1 MNMKRILCL
10 FFAIAC
16 FFVVEAKH
24 FEFMGIPINGTITN
38 FQQKLKA
45 KGFTYDAKER
55 KTAPADMRAYRGTF
69 SGKKCQLA
77 VKYNVRTKQV
87 YGVIVIIESS
97 TWDGV
102 RSNYNYFVRLF
113 DEKYASNSEAED
125 IDDGIRYMVYDNN
138 SSVVGIV
145 GLQGNESKYGKR
157 LLISYMDMEN
167 TRKNDQDE
175 INGL

>member
-1 MNMKRILCL
+1 MKRILCL

-16 FFVVEAKH
+16 FFVAEAKH

-45 KGFTYDAKER
+45 KGFTYDAKES
-55 KTAPADMRAYRGTF
+55 KAASAGTRAYRGTF
-69 SGKKCQLA
+69 SGKKCQLG
-77 VKYNVRTKQV
+77 VCYNTRTKQV
-87 YGVIVIIESS
+87 YMVVVMIESS

-125 IDDGIRYMVYDNN
+125 IDDGIRYTVYDNN
-138 SSVVGIV
+138 SSMVGMV
-145 GLQGNESKYGKR
+145 GLQEREINYRKY
-157 LLISYMDMEN
+157 LLISYIDVEN
-167 TRKNDQDE
+167 FQKNQQDE